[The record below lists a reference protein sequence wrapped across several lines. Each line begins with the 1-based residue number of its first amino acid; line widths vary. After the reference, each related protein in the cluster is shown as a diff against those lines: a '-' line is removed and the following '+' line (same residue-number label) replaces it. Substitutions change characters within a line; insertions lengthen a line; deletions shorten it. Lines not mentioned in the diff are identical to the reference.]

1 MRLRVC
7 VLGTSLLMT
16 ALVVVPAN
24 RAAAESIWDIT
35 VVSSSTFVAAGT
47 QVDMAVACPVGR
59 TPISG
64 GYNAG
69 GGDVRHSWEDTGFG
83 SGQDYRVGIDNQGGD
98 ATVTASVYCVPT
110 SYFPNGR
117 VLKFAEGTVGSDHL
131 ATASAHCDNGYYPLN
146 ASVSFSSAGG
156 ATVVA
161 SVPTDSS
168 GFGWSARGWHELVNS
183 QQASSKLWLFVTCV
197 PQANMAGWK
206 MWVWEANA
214 GWGTVQTA
222 TCPSGAVAITG
233 GATQTQSDGQ
243 GIINESHRSQA
254 NQWSARIMSL
264 NGGKISTRVVCIAG
278 ANLSVDVSGAPSPS
292 PNSPGATWTISITD
306 PAAASGY
313 GFSNYCRLWNP
324 TGGYLHISSCPTGYS
339 NSSLVPDG
347 QWTLEVIASSGDGRT
362 ASESSPVVIDTTP
375 PTVSFGITAG
385 AWLKTTAPT
394 FPATVTDALSPVAA
408 LTCAVDGA
416 APQTCGTPANTN
428 QSFALTGL
436 SQGTHT
442 LHVHATDSRGN
453 SATYD
458 LPFKV
463 DSISPLVSQTAPS
476 TTFTYGTS
484 TTVKWTRSDE
494 RSGIA
499 SQQVRARQGS
509 YTAAFGAWTTV
520 APSVSATSLTYS
532 NLARGGTYCYGVRA
546 FDVAGNVS
554 PWTSRC
560 TAAPLDDRDL
570 TRSTGSRAWA
580 AMNPS
585 GWYKGTALKTT
596 AYGATLSISGT
607 VKRIGL
613 AAKKCPTCGAVE
625 VWVGSHKVGTVNLH
639 SSTTSRA
646 TLVLPALSSPLAG
659 LIKVKVISSGKLVQ
673 IDALGLSRL

>member
-1 MRLRVC
+1 MRLRGSL
-7 VLGTSLLMT
+7 LGTSLLVAGLLVASADT
-16 ALVVVPAN
+16 AE
-24 RAAAESIWDIT
+24 AESIWDIT
-35 VVSSSTFVAAGT
+35 VVTSSTFVAGGT
-47 QVDMAVACPVGR
+47 QVDMAVACPAGR

-64 GYNAG
+64 GYDAG

-83 SGQDYRVGIDNQGGD
+83 SGQDYRVGIDNEGGD

-110 SYFPNGR
+110 SYFPNGS

-131 ATASAHCDNGYYPLN
+131 ASASVRCDNGFYPLS
-146 ASVSFSSAGG
+146 ASVSFSNAGG

-161 SVPTDSS
+161 SMPTDSA
-168 GFGWSARGWHELVNS
+168 GFGWFARGWHELVNS
-183 QQASSKLWLFVTCV
+183 QQASSKIWLFVNCV
-197 PQANMAGWK
+197 PQANVPGWK

-264 NGGKISTRVVCIAG
+264 SGGKISTRVVCIAG
-278 ANLSVDVSGAPSPS
+278 ANLTVDVSGAPWPS
-292 PNSPGATWTISITD
+292 PNSPGAYWAISVTD
-306 PAAASGY
+306 PAAGQGY
-313 GFSNYCRLWNP
+313 GFNNYCRLWNP
-324 TGGYLHISSCPTGYS
+324 TGGYLYISDCPTGYS
-339 NSSLVPDG
+339 NSGLTPDG
-347 QWTLEVIASSGDGRT
+347 EWRLEVVATSGDGRT
-362 ASESSPVVIDTTP
+362 ATKSSTVVIDTSP
-375 PTVSFGITAG
+375 PTVSFGITSG

-394 FPATVTDALSPVAA
+394 IPATVTDALSPVTSLA
-408 LTCAVDGA
+408 CAVDGA
-416 APQTCGTPANTN
+416 APTNCGTPANTN

-442 LHVHATDSRGN
+442 LHVGATDSRGN
-453 SATYD
+453 TQTYD

-463 DSISPLVSQTAPS
+463 DSVLPVVSQTAPS
-476 TTFTYGTS
+476 ATFTYGTS
-484 TTVKWTRSDE
+484 TTVGWTRSDD

-499 SQQVRARQGS
+499 SQEVRARQGS
-509 YTAAFGAWTTV
+509 YLAALGAWTTAV
-520 APSVSATSLTYS
+520 PSVSATSRTYS
-532 NLARGGTYCYGVRA
+532 SLARGGTYCYGVRA

-560 TAAPLDDRDL
+560 TAVPLDDRDL
-570 TRSTGSRAWA
+570 TRSTGSHAWTA
-580 AMNPS
+580 VSQS

-596 AYGATLSISGT
+596 AYGATLSVSGT

-613 AAKKCPTCGAVE
+613 AAKKCPTCGKVE
-625 VWVGSHKVGTVNLH
+625 VWVGSQKVGTVNLY
-639 SSTTSRA
+639 SSTTTRA

-659 LIKVKVISSGKLVQ
+659 VIKVKVVSSGKLVQ
-673 IDALGLSRL
+673 IDALGLSRV